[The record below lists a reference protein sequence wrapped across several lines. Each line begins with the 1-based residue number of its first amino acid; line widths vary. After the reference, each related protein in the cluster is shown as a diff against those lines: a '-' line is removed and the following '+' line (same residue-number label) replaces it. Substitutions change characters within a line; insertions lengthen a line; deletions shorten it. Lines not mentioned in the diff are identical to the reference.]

1 MPSHAIVIGS
11 GVSGMSAA
19 IALCKQ
25 GWRVLVLEQAARP
38 GGLMASYRRGQCA
51 LPTGI
56 HTIGAMGEGQA
67 TRRYLE
73 YLGVWSGI
81 HAVPMNVDGYA
92 EFRFPDMSFLMP
104 ANYQAFRE
112 RLLERFGRQRLAI
125 DQYLQ
130 DMKRTALGFP
140 LYSFSTQPYAG
151 GEETRTALQSYLDKL
166 TDDEGL
172 KRVIGAPNL
181 LYGVEP
187 KNCPLF
193 VHFLVVDSYLRSA
206 WRIDEHKA
214 PLAEAFVDAL
224 LRAGGRI
231 RCQTRASHFK
241 CSGEQLQSVV
251 VSDGEAI
258 PADIVVYTGH
268 PKRLPALCPP
278 GSLRPGYRNRI
289 AAAEDTLGV
298 FGISL
303 EWRGRDF
310 PFADRDIFLFSDP
323 CTDEVYRRDLAAA
336 TVIPAVVYCAGSPP
350 QGPGVHS
357 ATILSGA
364 GCGEFSPWL
373 GSVPGR
379 RPADYSQLKQVLA
392 QRLLS
397 AVHEHWPQAREEA
410 VLLDSFT
417 PLTFGHYTASP
428 TGSAYGMKKSLSALR
443 SARVTAR
450 THLRNLFLA
459 GQSVI
464 MPGFLGALISGIS
477 VVSAVMEPRNLMEQ
491 IQKETA

>member
-268 PKRLPALCPP
+268 PKRLPALCPVICFQ
-278 GSLRPGYRNRI
+278 SRC
-289 AAAEDTLGV
+289 
-298 FGISL
+298 
-303 EWRGRDF
+303 WR
-310 PFADRDIFLFSDP
+310 AI
-323 CTDEVYRRDLAAA
+323 
-336 TVIPAVVYCAGSPP
+336 
-350 QGPGVHS
+350 
-357 ATILSGA
+357 
-364 GCGEFSPWL
+364 FSPGFWTR
-373 GSVPGR
+373 GSRTLALSSASLPSHERVR
-379 RPADYSQLKQVLA
+379 QMPAKRA
-392 QRLLS
+392 RTWCTTS
-397 AVHEHWPQAREEA
+397 AGVR
-410 VLLDSFT
+410 
-417 PLTFGHYTASP
+417 
-428 TGSAYGMKKSLSALR
+428 KSLSSRPFGRITLSDITAGR
-443 SARVTAR
+443 SPDLHRLLHSGPFPPLPSV
-450 THLRNLFLA
+450 RN
-459 GQSVI
+459 
-464 MPGFLGALISGIS
+464 
-477 VVSAVMEPRNLMEQ
+477 
-491 IQKETA
+491 